1 MEKKKKKSIS
11 HIIPVIII
19 RHPCFSSTAIK
30 IVQTLFHLRTR
41 FTVSAHNSY
50 ISSSILIALSPEQ
63 STLPPFS
70 ASIWAIITIIIIRA
84 TPLRDNGQWRKSE
97 KKKKG
102 EKERE
107 KEGKGRE
114 RERSV

>member
-1 MEKKKKKSIS
+1 MEKKRERYFTYHTVI
-11 HIIPVIII
+11 III
-19 RHPCFSSTAIK
+19 RHPFFPSAIK

-70 ASIWAIITIIIIRA
+70 VSIWAIITIIIIRA

>member
-1 MEKKKKKSIS
+1 MEKKKEKSIS

-19 RHPCFSSTAIK
+19 IRHPFFPSTAIK
-30 IVQTLFHLRTR
+30 IVLFHLRTR

-97 KKKKG
+97 KKKKERKS
-102 EKERE
+102 EKR
-107 KEGKGRE
+107 KGKGKGE